1 MDQGL
6 SIAIEGT
13 RDELSVIEELLQ
25 LDGKDILDLG
35 CGRAEKTRAIAD
47 AGTGRR
53 ILALEVDET
62 QHALNLEIGDLQN
75 VRFELGAAQK
85 IPAADRSFDVV
96 FLFKSL
102 HHVPVESMD
111 QALAEVARVLR
122 PGGLAYISEPI
133 FRGPF
138 NDILRIFHD
147 ESRVRTEAFGAIER
161 AVRSGALELESQT
174 FFLAPLYFAGFS
186 AFEEHVI
193 GATHTEFDLTDGRYE
208 KAQSTFARS
217 EGEDGAHFEQP
228 VRVDLL
234 RRPAAME

>member
-6 SIAIEGT
+6 SIAIEDT
-13 RDELSVIEELLQ
+13 RDELNVIAELLQ

-35 CGRAEKTRAIAD
+35 CGRAEKTRAIAE
-47 AGTGRR
+47 AGANRR
-53 ILALEVDET
+53 ILALEVDEA
-62 QHALNLEIGDLQN
+62 QHALNQEIDDLPS
-75 VRFELGAAQK
+75 VRFEIGAAEK

-111 QALAEVARVLR
+111 QALAEIARVLR

-138 NDILRIFHD
+138 NEILRIFHD
-147 ESRVRTEAFGAIER
+147 ESRVRTEAFGALER
-161 AVRSGALELESQT
+161 AVRSGAFELESQT
-174 FFLAPLYFAGFS
+174 FFLSPLHFAGFS

-208 KAQSTFARS
+208 RARETFAS
-217 EGEDGAHFEQP
+217 FEGEDGAHFEQP
-228 VRVDLL
+228 IRVDLL
-234 RRPAAME
+234 RRPATLG